1 MHSRHSFVHDSD
13 VCLKYQN
20 NIKQN
25 VSLRSMENDIINVH
39 TAVYCIYTNNIYDS

>member
-25 VSLRSMENDIINVH
+25 VSLRSMENDIINVQVSTSSYSSILYLH
-39 TAVYCIYTNNIYDS
+39 